1 MVGAGG
7 GDRRSVTKLSSGE
20 PTARRKEGGDLRVR
34 RLSPRSGCI
43 CRELRAL
50 AVRFL
55 YVRQVGSEG
64 HDGIVGADAPSGRIN
79 RTARTGTPDGCHVG
93 VRTLLFFQDLLTH
106 GVQQPG
112 GLIDRC
118 GRRWIGFDIDGTRE
132 TKRNRAVVQNEA
144 YPTLHRRGEP
154 GRTARGYTSRKR
166 GEEVRT
172 RTQGGAGAQAHT
184 QEQLGTFGHAG
195 NGDRLAELQRSAEA
209 IQAYMAVRG
218 GDARAFGRIDGG
230 YGRPSDV
237 LRLKPPA
244 VCFITRATTP
254 SLLKHPS
261 VVAALADTPDDRF
274 EQPDTGTVREVFD
287 IGFLDWATVKE
298 PDVIVNVRVIVTRR
312 TLKAGEKVTVGYQV
326 GNQLF
331 ELFVTDLYAEGFLA
345 CDVLDLYFCR
355 GAFEGMLGQEDREL
369 YTDRWVSGHPQT
381 QELFQI
387 IAQWAWNKRIV
398 LGLARQPMP
407 LRRTVFSKAAVELGE
422 VDVQRQNQVPREAEG
437 VTDLVVHHELPPA
450 PVLQPE
456 IVPSLDGPRSTP
468 TEAQDQCACTMPVQ
482 AFDAQI
488 GVTVPVEPPEIVP
501 SLDVLQSTPT
511 EAQEQCPCTIPVQ
524 ALDAQLG
531 VIAPVESP
539 SDVDTAS
546 AVHPAISQRRR
557 LTVEPQC
564 IDPSA
569 MSRGGRWGMFGAC
582 AFVLLPDG
590 TLLCP
595 NDKVLR
601 PIELRS
607 GSKVETV
614 RYSAKVADCRGCS
627 KLAQCMGAA
636 PSAHGR
642 RIDLPLRPSSTTMDS
657 PSHLSVPVAV
667 APPLPSLAIC
677 ARPPPCG
684 PFPIVWEDFPSAS
697 LRRTLIAQLR
707 NQRVDV
713 EFGKLQDTPCSD
725 LISRDRR
732 AHRRFSWS
740 ERMQRNACPT
750 GCIPEYRVYGVSKS
764 LAAHLGGA
772 IQSAN

>member
-1 MVGAGG
+1 M
-7 GDRRSVTKLSSGE
+7 
-20 PTARRKEGGDLRVR
+20 
-34 RLSPRSGCI
+34 
-43 CRELRAL
+43 
-50 AVRFL
+50 
-55 YVRQVGSEG
+55 
-64 HDGIVGADAPSGRIN
+64 
-79 RTARTGTPDGCHVG
+79 
-93 VRTLLFFQDLLTH
+93 
-106 GVQQPG
+106 QQPG

-154 GRTARGYTSRKR
+154 GRTAPGYTSRKR

-172 RTQGGAGAQAHT
+172 RTVVAQAHT

-237 LRLKPPA
+237 LRLKPPG

-261 VVAALADTPDDRF
+261 VVAALADTPDDLF
-274 EQPDTGTVREVFD
+274 EQPDTGTVRYVFD

-298 PDVIVNVRVIVTRR
+298 PDIIVNVRVIVTRR

-326 GNQLF
+326 GNQVF
-331 ELFVTDLYAEGFLA
+331 ELFVTNLYAEGFLA
-345 CDVLDLYFCR
+345 SDILDLYFCR

-369 YTDRWVSGHPQT
+369 YSDRWVSGHPQT

-387 IAQWAWNKRIV
+387 FSQWAWNKRID
-398 LGLARQPMP
+398 LGLARQPTP
-407 LRRTVFSKAAVELGE
+407 LRQTLFSKAAVPLGE
-422 VDVQRQNQVPREAEG
+422 VDGQQQNQVPGEVEPREAEG
-437 VTDLVVHHELPPA
+437 ATDLVVPPPA
-450 PVLQPE
+450 PVLQSEIAPPSLDVPQSTLTEAINQCPCTMTVQARDVQLGVIVPVEQPE
-456 IVPSLDGPRSTP
+456 IVPSLDVPQSTPTDGQDQCPCTMPVQTLDVQLGVTVPAEQPEIVRSLDVPQSTP
-468 TEAQDQCACTMPVQ
+468 TEAQDQCPCTMTVQ
-482 AFDAQI
+482 ALDTQL
-488 GVTVPVEPPEIVP
+488 GVIVPVEQPEIAP
-501 SLDVLQSTPT
+501 SLDMPQSTPT
-511 EAQEQCPCTIPVQ
+511 VAQDQCPCTMPVQ

-569 MSRGGRWGMFGAC
+569 MLRGGRWGMFGAC
-582 AFVLLPDG
+582 DFRLQPDG

-595 NDKVLR
+595 NDKVLC

-614 RYSAKVADCRGCS
+614 RFSAKVADCRGCS

-636 PSAHGR
+636 PNAHGR
-642 RIDLPLRPSSTTMDS
+642 RIDLPLRPSSTNMDS
-657 PSHLSVPVAV
+657 PSRLSVPVAV

-697 LRRTLIAQLR
+697 LRRTLIMQLR

-750 GCIPEYRVYGVSKS
+750 GCIPEYLVYGVSKS